1 MLEGR
6 PEVAIKNLEP
16 LVAQEDAN
24 PWLLQQLAWA
34 YLRVDEE
41 KHIQQAAGL
50 AGRAVSWAQK
60 RPGLLADAL
69 WVQGMVLIRQRR
81 NQEAQGVLSEGLERA
96 CSMPYPYMEAR
107 ILEQMGLLEKQR
119 DQPELARARLEEA
132 LAIFRRLGAKKDVE
146 RLERMVGRS

>member
-1 MLEGR
+1 
-6 PEVAIKNLEP
+6 
-16 LVAQEDAN
+16 
-24 PWLLQQLAWA
+24 
-34 YLRVDEE
+34 
-41 KHIQQAAGL
+41 
-50 AGRAVSWAQK
+50 
-60 RPGLLADAL
+60 LLADAL

-107 ILEQMGLLEKQR
+107 ILEQMGLLETQR